1 MASKRPRLEC
11 PGCGQNLSYSAYCR
25 HQQLHNA
32 ASDVD
37 SETDSDS
44 SYSGELM
51 ATTSTSGDSLD
62 NSDDGSYIGD
72 GSCDQNL
79 ENQDDTYKAVHGTH
93 SSDEEES
100 DSESAMEIWESDSD
114 SSDACNSDD
123 NVTST
128 VAQQCREIHF
138 MIAFFVLFFQLCYHI
153 SDRRIHYLI
162 TFLGTIFKWLSIVVK
177 GSTLLPTLAAEFP
190 RTLYSLRK
198 TLQLTTP
205 LQRFVVCPTCH
216 KLFKEDQCVVVS
228 GGIKISR
235 KCDNIQFPNHPHLV
249 EWNAKLHS

>member
-44 SYSGELM
+44 SFSGELM

-79 ENQDDTYKAVHGTH
+79 ETAGISTSNWRVQQWALLSLLRWPTCIWSSLKSWRCNRHQRGPGCGSDMWMTH
-93 SSDEEES
+93 SAS
-100 DSESAMEIWESDSD
+100 
-114 SSDACNSDD
+114 
-123 NVTST
+123 
-128 VAQQCREIHF
+128 
-138 MIAFFVLFFQLCYHI
+138 
-153 SDRRIHYLI
+153 
-162 TFLGTIFKWLSIVVK
+162 
-177 GSTLLPTLAAEFP
+177 
-190 RTLYSLRK
+190 
-198 TLQLTTP
+198 
-205 LQRFVVCPTCH
+205 
-216 KLFKEDQCVVVS
+216 
-228 GGIKISR
+228 
-235 KCDNIQFPNHPHLV
+235 
-249 EWNAKLHS
+249 